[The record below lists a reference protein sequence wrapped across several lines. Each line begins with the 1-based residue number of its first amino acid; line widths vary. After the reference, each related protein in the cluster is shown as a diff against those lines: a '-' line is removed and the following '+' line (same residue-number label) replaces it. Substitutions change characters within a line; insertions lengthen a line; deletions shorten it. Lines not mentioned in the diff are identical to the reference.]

1 MSEVERIL
9 EDLDGFT
16 DKAKY
21 LSGAIIERYNLD
33 KGRIKTQNEALIF
46 AYGRKE
52 MGMEMG
58 ILDDYI
64 RAIRQ
69 SVRKLGE
76 AMAHE

>member
-1 MSEVERIL
+1 MSDVERIL

-21 LSGAIIERYNLD
+21 LSGAIIERYDLD
-33 KGRIKTQNEALIF
+33 KGGIKTQNEALIF

-52 MGMEMG
+52 MGMEME
-58 ILDDYI
+58 ILEDFI

-69 SVRKLGE
+69 SVHELRE
-76 AMAHE
+76 AVGA

>member
-1 MSEVERIL
+1 MSEMERIL
-9 EDLDGFT
+9 EDLDSFT

-21 LSGAIIERYNLD
+21 LSGAIIERYDLD
-33 KGRIKTQNEALIF
+33 KGGIKTQNEALIF

-52 MGMEMG
+52 MGMEME

-76 AMAHE
+76 VMAHE

>member
-33 KGRIKTQNEALIF
+33 KGRIKTQDEALLF

-52 MGMEMG
+52 MGMEME

-69 SVRKLGE
+69 SVCKLGK
-76 AMAHE
+76 AMSA

>member
-33 KGRIKTQNEALIF
+33 KGRIKTQDEALLF

-52 MGMEMG
+52 MGMEME

-69 SVRKLGE
+69 SVHELGE
-76 AMAHE
+76 AVSA

>member
-1 MSEVERIL
+1 MRDLERIL
-9 EDLDGFT
+9 EDLDGFA

-21 LSGAIIERYNLD
+21 LSGAIIERYDLD
-33 KGRIKTQNEALIF
+33 KGRVKTQDEALIF

-52 MGMEMG
+52 MGMEMD

-64 RAIRQ
+64 RAIQ
-69 SVRKLGE
+69 QYVRKLGK

>member
-52 MGMEMG
+52 MGM
-58 ILDDYI
+58 
-64 RAIRQ
+64 
-69 SVRKLGE
+69 
-76 AMAHE
+76 